1 MEFWKGYNGQ
11 QSGDPAK
18 LAQAL
23 ITISAQ
29 ERRLAVSSQGQM
41 LSAQQNRWQKPFSSR
56 PMPTVSCH
64 RPSHTITRK
73 QSTVLAPKEGPAN
86 EL

>member
-23 ITISAQ
+23 ITIASQ
-29 ERRLAVSSQGQM
+29 ERPPRRFIAGADAVGTAEQVAATLLQQTEAYRKVSS
-41 LSAQQNRWQKPFSSR
+41 S
-56 PMPTVSCH
+56 
-64 RPSHTITRK
+64 
-73 QSTVLAPKEGPAN
+73 LAYEDTA
-86 EL
+86 